1 MYQDSHK
8 FLWFT
13 SDAGVVKYDG
23 TNFTV
28 YRKKDGVSSNDVVR
42 IKEDSK
48 GRVWFFNYNGTVNY
62 YYNNKIYNGENSP
75 FLNLLTGKG
84 FYLDFYTDSNQ
95 TIFFYN
101 WEGELASL
109 DINNKVSKSMLLRNL
124 NIPLELGTKIELR
137 VSYLGKNTS
146 NEWMTWTNQGIFI
159 QKDLKGKIETLDNRM
174 SSVIVLQAK
183 NNTYFSTAYNY
194 KDAILKLGTNLE
206 LEKIPFPGN
215 TQKIRTIL
223 EDSEGY
229 LWIAALDEGVYCL
242 KNNKIVRHFDIRN
255 ALGLLQDH
263 EHNIWVSTQ
272 SDGIYVINHKIL
284 TQNHFDRSYFNN
296 SGVNLLCNYPGKGIW
311 CLNSKEVFL
320 FGKDNSFYNLAV
332 PKVIQPLDIIYLFA
346 NKTLLLGTKISGL
359 SVLENIT
366 LNKGSKQIVYSKQT
380 FFPILMK
387 KIISDRS
394 GLNDSVELFNIDG
407 DSLFLLKD
415 HTFYNLTKAFINPIT
430 LQIKKVLYQD
440 STLYLSTLKD
450 VIICYNPSR
459 IFSGNQVSVKPL
471 NIRFNNINDILIIK
485 DTLFV
490 ASDDGLTIIPEASL
504 LKNIAPPPIP
514 YFRSITVNDKIYSL
528 PINELTLTG
537 KNNIQLSFGCISY
550 VPGSATYSY
559 MLEGAGNKW
568 ITGIG
573 SDINLFYRN
582 LPPGNYKFKLRV
594 KKSDSGWSKS
604 MVLPIIIKPTLIEYP
619 AFWAFLALIAV
630 LIILFIGFRLKNQRI
645 RKIEIDHQLVVLE
658 QKALQSMM
666 NPHFIFNS
674 LGSIQNY
681 LLKNKGSEAII
692 YLSDFARLI
701 RQNLN
706 AVNTPL
712 IQLQEEVERIT
723 NYLNLEKI
731 RLEDKFDFR
740 IEIDPELEEDEVF
753 IPSMII
759 QPIVEN
765 SIWHGIASLQEQGYI
780 CISFKTHNSK
790 SLKIAIEDNGIGMK
804 QSDEYSKKDV
814 QRKHLGMT
822 IIRKRLELLG
832 KKYNTDTS
840 ISYSEISPDTTH
852 PGTLAELIV
861 PFTYTTSES

>member
-1 MYQDSHK
+1 M
-8 FLWFT
+8 
-13 SDAGVVKYDG
+13 
-23 TNFTV
+23 
-28 YRKKDGVSSNDVVR
+28 
-42 IKEDSK
+42 
-48 GRVWFFNYNGTVNY
+48 
-62 YYNNKIYNGENSP
+62 
-75 FLNLLTGKG
+75 
-84 FYLDFYTDSNQ
+84 
-95 TIFFYN
+95 
-101 WEGELASL
+101 ASL

-124 NIPLELGTKIELR
+124 NIPLDLGTNIELR

-146 NEWMTWTNQGIFI
+146 NEWMIWTNQGIFI
-159 QKDLKGKIETLDNRM
+159 QKDLKGKIETLDNQI

-194 KDAILKLGTNLE
+194 KDAIVKLGTNLE

-242 KNNKIVRHFDIRN
+242 KNNKIIRHFDIRN

-284 TQNHFDRSYFNN
+284 TQNHFDRSFFNN

-311 CLNSKEVFL
+311 CMNSKEVFL
-320 FGKDNSFYNLAV
+320 LGKDNFIYNLAV
-332 PKVIQPLDIIYLFA
+332 PKAIQPLDIIYLFA
-346 NKTLLLGTKISGL
+346 NKTLLLGTKIAGL
-359 SVLENIT
+359 SLFENII
-366 LNKGSKQIVYSKQT
+366 LNKGSKQIGYSKQT

-387 KIISDRS
+387 KIITDRS
-394 GLNDSVELFNIDG
+394 GLNTTIIDKYKVFIAQSPKNLLNAKFTFIEEQINNGYFNARNQFVINGKKNYIYRKNQLIPYPELSRFDGTIISDHLILNDSVELFNIDG
-407 DSLFLLKD
+407 DSLFLLQD
-415 HTFYNLTKAFINPIT
+415 HTFYNLTKAFIYPIN

-471 NIRFNNINDILIIK
+471 NIKFNNINDILIIK

-490 ASDDGLTIIPEASL
+490 ASDDGLTIIPESSL

-528 PINELTLTG
+528 PLKELTLTG

-550 VPGSATYSY
+550 FSGQATYSY

-568 ITGIG
+568 IAGEG

-582 LPPGNYKFKLRV
+582 LPPGNYSFKLRV
-594 KKSDSGWSKS
+594 QKSDSGWSKPL
-604 MVLPIIIKPTLIEYP
+604 VLPIIIKPTLIEYP

-630 LIILFIGFRLKNQRI
+630 LIILFIGLRLKNQRI

-692 YLSDFARLI
+692 YLSNFARLI

-712 IQLQEEVERIT
+712 ILLQEEVERLT
-723 NYLNLEKI
+723 NYLDLEKI

-740 IEIDPELEEDEVF
+740 IEIDPDLEEDEVY

-765 SIWHGIASLQEQGYI
+765 SIWHGIASLKEQGTI
-780 CISFKTHNSK
+780 SISFRTHNAK
-790 SLKIAIEDNGIGMK
+790 SLKITIEDNGIGMK
-804 QSDEYSKKDV
+804 QSDEYSKKDAH
-814 QRKHLGMT
+814 RKHLGMP

-832 KKYNTDTS
+832 KKYNTNTS

-861 PFTYTTSES
+861 PFTYTISES